1 MFYFK
6 GDQASKFKVG
16 NRSWKNGHVRMLY
29 VKILKLKKIQRKLA
43 GKCLFFCRLDES
55 FWQKT
60 SSVIDVKK
68 ERVWTALLDGFEKYL
83 AVLTERASLIQETD
97 ALKQQ
102 VSGERLGTKA
112 RGRVTDVTGDASQ
125 LRFYVACSS
134 FSQRGRSK
142 KRACDL
148 RGLREKRRGSPPLFF
163 SQTPLVTRALCRS
176 SSLTGRLEQAR
187 FYGPLSSK
195 GLKIP
200 HHYQHSQSSKEIQ
213 D

>member
-6 GDQASKFKVG
+6 GNQASKYKVG
-16 NRSWKNGHVRMLY
+16 NRSRKNGHVRMIY

-68 ERVWTALLDGFEKYL
+68 ERAWTALLDGFEKYL
-83 AVLTERASLIQETD
+83 AVLLERASLIQETD

-112 RGRVTDVTGDASQ
+112 RGRDGKKPEKIRASTGFEPMTSAIPVRASHRYRGGH
-125 LRFYVACSS
+125 RFKS
-134 FSQRGRSK
+134 R
-142 KRACDL
+142 
-148 RGLREKRRGSPPLFF
+148 
-163 SQTPLVTRALCRS
+163 
-176 SSLTGRLEQAR
+176 
-187 FYGPLSSK
+187 
-195 GLKIP
+195 
-200 HHYQHSQSSKEIQ
+200 
-213 D
+213 